1 MRKEEEM
8 DLKEIRPQIDEIDR
22 QLVALLEK
30 RMGLVQAVAD
40 YKKENGLA
48 VLDSGREK
56 QVLEK
61 VASHIQIKSYEETIL
76 ESMQAIMDLSKAY
89 QAKRI
94 DSND

>member
-1 MRKEEEM
+1 M

-30 RMGLVQAVAD
+30 RMDLVQAVAD

-56 QVLEK
+56 QVLDK
-61 VASHIQIKSYEETIL
+61 VASHIQTKAYEETIL

-89 QAKRI
+89 QAKRMA
-94 DSND
+94 SND